1 MHRAAFPSCAADGL
15 CAGVRAGTLCGMAHR
30 RDHYDR
36 AFESFLRARRIPY
49 VAVDE
54 ARKTLLPRAGGA
66 ELDPALKSFDFVI
79 YGESGNLLVDVKGR
93 RVSGRGTRLESWV
106 TLDDVE
112 SLRRWESLFGAG
124 FEAAFVF
131 MYWWSE
137 QPADALFQEV
147 IEHRE
152 QWYALRAVRVGDY
165 ARVMKQR
172 SARWRTVD
180 VQSREFARISHPFV
194 GQPFGGDGRG
204 SDRAYDPPRGL
215 DIGPEAPAI
224 AGWSA
229 SPEPTRIGGW
239 RT

>member
-1 MHRAAFPSCAADGL
+1 M
-15 CAGVRAGTLCGMAHR
+15 GVGTLSCMAHR

-36 AFESFLRARRIPY
+36 AFEHFLRARRVPY

-54 ARKTLLPRAGGA
+54 ARKTLLPRAGIPDA
-66 ELDPALKSFDFVI
+66 DPALKSFDFVI
-79 YGESGNLLVDVKGR
+79 YGEAGNLLVDVKGR

-112 SLRRWESLFGAG
+112 SLRRWEGLFGPG

-131 MYWWSE
+131 MYWWAE

-147 IEHRE
+147 IEHQE

-165 ARVMKQR
+165 ARLMKLR

-180 VQSREFARISHPFV
+180 VPSREFARISHPFV
-194 GQPFGGDGRG
+194 GQAFGLCGGAG
-204 SDRAYDPPRGL
+204 SGAYHPGGSADV
-215 DIGPEAPAI
+215 GPEAPAL
-224 AGWSA
+224 A
-229 SPEPTRIGGW
+229 SWAAAPEPVIGGW
-239 RT
+239 SR